1 MRHLSVNKE
10 EAHNFIID
18 LFDCDGVITDD
29 IITSSANGAVTS
41 SSVQSPQVIHLDVL
55 QAAVLGNYETTT
67 HRKEASE
74 YTYLML
80 KGMESKYSA
89 QTSILIPPPTQE
101 V

>member
-41 SSVQSPQVIHLDVL
+41 SSIQSPQVIHLDVL
-55 QAAVLGNYETTT
+55 QAAVLGKYEATT

-74 YTYLML
+74 YTYLMHVL
-80 KGMESKYSA
+80 NDLHVKIRASLNQMVDKRNE
-89 QTSILIPPPTQE
+89 
-101 V
+101 